1 MKQIGVI
8 TPVPSV
14 IDVLIQHSMLRQAV
28 SREKV
33 HFHIV
38 NLRDFAVGNYRQ
50 IDDTPFGGGHGMV
63 MMAEPLF
70 KAIDHLKKEMD
81 FPVDGRIVY
90 PSAQGVQWSHD
101 LAEENSKVEKLIFI
115 CGHYKGIDE
124 RVIERD
130 ITHEYSIG
138 DYIMS
143 CGELPAMVMIDSLVR
158 LIPGVLNS
166 WESAES
172 DSFPTGLLDAPYY
185 TKPRQVEGLS
195 VPDVLLSGHH
205 VQIENWRQ
213 KEREIRTRERR
224 PDLWKK
230 HLKQREDSE
239 KES

>member
-14 IDVLIQHSMLRQAV
+14 VDTLIENSMLRQAV
-28 SREKV
+28 NREKV
-33 HFHIV
+33 HFHVV
-38 NLRDFAVGNYRQ
+38 NLRDFTEGNYRQ
-50 IDDTPFGGGHGMV
+50 VDDTPFGGGHGMV

-81 FPVDGRIVY
+81 FPVNGRIVY

-101 LAEENSKVEKLIFI
+101 LAEEYSKIKKLIFI

-124 RVIERD
+124 RVITRD
-130 ITHEYSIG
+130 VTHEYTVG

-166 WESAES
+166 SESAES

-185 TKPRQVEGLS
+185 TKPREVEEMT

-205 VQIENWRQ
+205 SKIDNWRQ
-213 KEREIRTRERR
+213 IERENRTRERR

-230 HLKQREDSE
+230 YLKQCEDSE

>member
-1 MKQIGVI
+1 
-8 TPVPSV
+8 
-14 IDVLIQHSMLRQAV
+14 MLRQAV

-38 NLRDFAVGNYRQ
+38 NLRDFTVGNYRQ

-81 FPVDGRIVY
+81 FPDDGRIVY

-101 LAEENSKVEKLIFI
+101 LAEENSRVEKLIFI

-166 WESAES
+166 QESAES

-185 TKPRQVEGLS
+185 TKPRKAEGLS

-230 HLKQREDSE
+230 YLKQREDSDR
-239 KES
+239 KSVV

>member
-14 IDVLIQHSMLRQAV
+14 IETLIQNSMLRQAV
-28 SREKV
+28 EKELV

-38 NLRDFAVGNYRQ
+38 NLRDFAEGNYRQ

-63 MMAEPLF
+63 LMAEPLR
-70 KAIDHLKKEMD
+70 KAIEFLKKEMD
-81 FPVDGRIVY
+81 FNEEGQIVY
-90 PSAQGVQWSHD
+90 PSAHGTQWNHD
-101 LAEENSKVEKLIFI
+101 LAVSSSRVEKLIYI

-124 RVIERD
+124 RIIDGYV
-130 ITHEYSIG
+130 THEYSVG
-138 DYIMS
+138 DVIMS
-143 CGELPAMVMIDSLVR
+143 CGEIPAMMMIDSQVR
-158 LIPGVLNS
+158 LIPGVLNT

-172 DSFPTGLLDAPYY
+172 DTFPTGLLDAPYY
-185 TKPRQVEGLS
+185 TKPRVVDGQS

-205 VQIENWRQ
+205 GDIEKWRIEQ
-213 KEREIRTRERR
+213 REKRTREKR

-230 HLKQREDSE
+230 YLEQREDSE